1 MNKVTKNNIFHTPY
15 AVNYNYIL
23 NYIKNNPGYI
33 IGNNQVTYIPFHI
46 KHIDAINRSV
56 VGKINIP
63 IWNDV
68 WKSTTKQFNLNY
80 SYLPENNDQF
90 VIVHNHLQKETWSIY
105 ETSGSAQS
113 TVRIPDNVIK
123 HDDIL
128 LLTYI
133 TPHDR
138 AILI

>member
-1 MNKVTKNNIFHTPY
+1 MKNVFHTPY
-15 AVNYNYIL
+15 AVNYKNVL
-23 NYIKNNPGYI
+23 NALQNNPGYI
-33 IGNNQVTYIPFHI
+33 IGNNQVTYIPFYI

-68 WKSTTKQFNLNY
+68 WKCSTKKFNLNY

-90 VIVHNHLQKETWSIY
+90 VIVRNHLQKKTWSIY
-105 ETSGSAQS
+105 ETSSSAQS
-113 TVRIPDNVIK
+113 TIRIPDNVITF
-123 HDDIL
+123 DDIL
-128 LLTYI
+128 LLTYVA
-133 TPHDR
+133 PHDK